1 MINNPDPAWMILFN
15 NILLQT
21 LDARNTATTRAGLVN
36 HNILEDELIKSLL
49 LNYQRGYNNFERLLR
64 PQLVNVQALLS
75 MALIALKYF
84 SLATFE
90 TVFAQACQL
99 AKSIGLHQRNSNS
112 ENAEQTDLWWSL
124 FIIDKHASFI
134 AGKPCLLPSY
144 DCGLLFPAANS
155 DHIARD
161 QRSAHISLAHIQED
175 MYQCLY
181 SARTTRKGRDYIICQ
196 VQQIN
201 RTLDDWEIQHKH
213 ILSPA
218 CTMTE
223 QEAFRL
229 TELRYTLCTLR
240 VLTQRLEHASNDR
253 CSRLEY
259 ARAGLRLLQETC
271 DTAGDSVVGL
281 ALYQSICLNYSMA
294 LFLEVFIAII
304 EEYQQDHRI
313 DAELLSS
320 FAAHMNFFSAKSSP
334 TAHASKAA
342 YMAGL
347 CSNIALS
354 IQMLDD
360 GYFLREIPPS
370 RPNSIPDSPGLTTI
384 STVST
389 FGPEILET
397 PSLSVDIPTSFI
409 GVPSWELSS
418 FPTDGNFNVKMH
430 EAQEKPYEQH
440 GLLVG
445 STPTAGFA
453 YRPELAGMS
462 SMEFDAMLDT
472 FALYDHRGGLTQND
486 GF

>member
-1 MINNPDPAWMILFN
+1 
-15 NILLQT
+15 
-21 LDARNTATTRAGLVN
+21 
-36 HNILEDELIKSLL
+36 
-49 LNYQRGYNNFERLLR
+49 
-64 PQLVNVQALLS
+64 
-75 MALIALKYF
+75 
-84 SLATFE
+84 
-90 TVFAQACQL
+90 
-99 AKSIGLHQRNSNS
+99 
-112 ENAEQTDLWWSL
+112 
-124 FIIDKHASFI
+124 
-134 AGKPCLLPSY
+134 
-144 DCGLLFPAANS
+144 
-155 DHIARD
+155 
-161 QRSAHISLAHIQED
+161 
-175 MYQCLY
+175 
-181 SARTTRKGRDYIICQ
+181 
-196 VQQIN
+196 
-201 RTLDDWEIQHKH
+201 
-213 ILSPA
+213 
-218 CTMTE
+218 
-223 QEAFRL
+223 
-229 TELRYTLCTLR
+229 
-240 VLTQRLEHASNDR
+240 
-253 CSRLEY
+253 
-259 ARAGLRLLQETC
+259 
-271 DTAGDSVVGL
+271 
-281 ALYQSICLNYSMA
+281 MA

-360 GYFLREIPPS
+360 GYFPREIPPS